1 MIVAVI
7 LAAGLSSRMK
17 KNKLLLPLGE
27 TTVIEHV
34 VKTVLSSKVDYVV
47 VVSGRDHDF
56 VRKLLKYYPI
66 RLLYNDQYEKGQS
79 TSIIK
84 GMETLPRTGV
94 EGVLFAMGDQPLI
107 TVEGLNTIIDAFA
120 LKKGKIIVPI
130 NSETNKKGAP
140 VLFDRSFFSEIKKIE
155 GDQGGKVVIR
165 QFPDEVFECEIQSSE
180 FFDDIDTEEA
190 YEAIIELWRRHET
203 IDATKSN

>member
-34 VKTVLSSKVDYVV
+34 VKIVLSSKVDYVI

-56 VRKLLKYYPI
+56 VRKLLRDYPI
-66 RLLYNDQYEKGQS
+66 RLLYNDQYVKGQS
-79 TSIIK
+79 TSILK

-94 EGVLFAMGDQPLI
+94 EGVLFTMGDQPLI
-107 TVEGLNTIIDAFA
+107 TVEGLNAIIDAFTM
-120 LKKGKIIVPI
+120 KKGKIIVPF
-130 NSETNKKGAP
+130 NPETNKKGAP
-140 VLFDRSFFSEIKKIE
+140 VLFDQSFFSEIRKIE
-155 GDQGGKVVIR
+155 GDQGGKVVIK
-165 QFPDEVFECEIQSSE
+165 QFPEEVFECEIQSSE

-203 IDATKSN
+203 IDGTKSN

>member
-17 KNKLLLPLGE
+17 KNKLLLPIGE

-34 VKTVLSSKVDYVV
+34 VKTVLSSKVDYVI
-47 VVSGRDHDF
+47 VVSGRDYEF
-56 VRKLLKYYPI
+56 FRKLLKCYPV
-66 RLLYNDQYEKGQS
+66 RLLYNDQYKKGQS

-107 TVEGLNTIIDAFA
+107 NVEGINAIIDAFA
-120 LKKGKIIVPI
+120 MKKGKIIVPV
-130 NSETNKKGAP
+130 NTRTDKKGAP
-140 VLFDRSFFSEIKKIE
+140 VLFDRSFFSEIRKIE
-155 GDQGGKVVIR
+155 GDQGGKVVIL
-165 QFPDEVFECEIQSSE
+165 QHPDAVYECEIDSSE

-190 YEAIIELWRRHET
+190 YESIMEWWRRHET
-203 IDATKSN
+203 ENDLEPN

>member
-27 TTVIEHV
+27 TTVIERV
-34 VKTVLSSKVDYVV
+34 VKTVLSSKVDYVI
-47 VVSGRDHDF
+47 VVSGRDHEF
-56 VRKLLKYYPI
+56 VRKLLKYYPV

-84 GMETLPRTGV
+84 GMETLPKTGI

-107 TVEGLNTIIDAFA
+107 TVSGLNAIIDAFTM
-120 LKKGKIIVPI
+120 KKGKIVVPV
-130 NSETNKKGAP
+130 NQETGKKGAP
-140 VLFDRSFFSEIKKIE
+140 VLFDQSFFSEIRKIE

-165 QFPDEVFECEIQSSE
+165 QFPDEVFECEIQNPE

-203 IDATKSN
+203 KNDFESN

>member
-17 KNKLLLPLGE
+17 NNKLLLPLGE

-34 VKTVLSSKVDYVV
+34 VKTVLSSKVDYVI
-47 VVSGRDHDF
+47 VVSGRDHEV

-84 GMETLPRTGV
+84 GIETLPRIGV
-94 EGVLFAMGDQPLI
+94 DGVLFAMGDQPLI
-107 TVEGLNTIIDAFA
+107 NMEGLNAIVDAFA
-120 LKKGKIIVPI
+120 MKKGKIIVPV
-130 NSETNKKGAP
+130 NTQTDKKGAP
-140 VLFDRSFFSEIKKIE
+140 VLFDQTFLSDIRKIE
-155 GDQGGKVVIR
+155 GDQGGKIVIR
-165 QFPDEVFECEIQSSE
+165 QHPEVVYECEIESPD
-180 FFDDIDTEEA
+180 FFDDIDDEEA
-190 YEAIIELWRRHET
+190 YESIIEWWRQNET
-203 IDATKSN
+203 ENGTKSN